1 MKIKTKPMEY
11 SRVNT
16 LPKIKRKRP
25 MRPIWLLQIVIRLLS
40 IFTLRPLKFTFRKHG
55 MEKLRRRQPT
65 LILMNHSCFTD
76 LQIASRI
83 FFPRR
88 YSIVCTSDGFVG
100 MPWLMRLLGCIATNK
115 FVNDITLIQ
124 DMSYM
129 LKKKK
134 TSVLLFPEASYS
146 FDGTATPLPR
156 KLGILLKKLDVP
168 VVSVITHGAF
178 AHQPLYNGLQKRKVQ
193 VDADVT
199 YLLTQEQIRERS
211 VAELDAILDETF
223 TFDNFAWQQ
232 ENGVVINEPFRAD
245 GLNRILFRCPHCQAE
260 GQTEGKGISLTCHG
274 CGKTW
279 TLTEIGSLQANEGET
294 EFTHIPDWNRW
305 QRETVRKALEDGS
318 YKLDVPVK
326 IGMMVDYKA
335 IYMVGTGRLIH
346 SIDGFHLSG
355 CDGQLEF
362 SQPPLACYG
371 LYADYHWYEIGDVI
385 CIGNRETLYY
395 CFPQEGDVV
404 AKTRLAVE
412 ELYKLKKAAGKRSK

>member
-16 LPKIKRKRP
+16 LPKAKHKRP

-88 YSIVCTSDGFVG
+88 YGIVCTSDGFVG
-100 MPWLMRLLGCIATNK
+100 MPWLMRLLGCIPTNK

-199 YLLTQEQIRERS
+199 YLLTQEQIREKS

-232 ENGVVINEPFRAD
+232 ENGVVINESFRAD

-279 TLTEIGSLQANEGET
+279 TLTEIGNLQANEGET

-395 CFPQEGDVV
+395 CFPQKGDVV